1 MNMVIFTIFFLILC
15 IALYYKP
22 MHLLSY
28 YKSKYGLKVNS
39 FPNALKIYQQMLS
52 LPVYNALSDEE
63 VAYICESVR
72 EVAKTRV

>member
-1 MNMVIFTIFFLILC
+1 
-15 IALYYKP
+15 

-39 FPNALKIYQQMLS
+39 FPNALKTYQQVLS